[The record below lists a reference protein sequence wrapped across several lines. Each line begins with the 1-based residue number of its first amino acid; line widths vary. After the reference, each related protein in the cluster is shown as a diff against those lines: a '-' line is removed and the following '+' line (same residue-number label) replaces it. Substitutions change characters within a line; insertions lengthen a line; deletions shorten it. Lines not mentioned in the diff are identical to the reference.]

1 MALKVVLLNLSWG
14 QIEVGP
20 SWLSLLQAE
29 IKMSKDAPLSKV
41 IFSSKHKM
49 HQIQRT
55 TSVQIQVYSYLLNPT
70 RLKMKF
76 KMRDKIQMQEQ
87 SKSNLWNTAQ
97 VKMETQAFPGAAH
110 SEMFI
115 LFKLFQRK
123 CDSASTYL
131 CMCKKYK
138 LCVGQTTTTTF
149 LETIH
154 EQTFKTVCACWKV
167 GSWHFS
173 RFAMLSNLA
182 GLSVSMCGC
191 GWLDWSSLFSSWH

>member
-1 MALKVVLLNLSWG
+1 MASEFSGLQVFATSSSASNFQVGLKGQYPSTQVALKVVLLNLSWG
-14 QIEVGP
+14 QIKVGP

-41 IFSSKHKM
+41 FFSSKHKM

-123 CDSASTYL
+123 CLHICRYT
-131 CMCKKYK
+131 CRKP
-138 LCVGQTTTTTF
+138 
-149 LETIH
+149 
-154 EQTFKTVCACWKV
+154 
-167 GSWHFS
+167 
-173 RFAMLSNLA
+173 
-182 GLSVSMCGC
+182 
-191 GWLDWSSLFSSWH
+191 